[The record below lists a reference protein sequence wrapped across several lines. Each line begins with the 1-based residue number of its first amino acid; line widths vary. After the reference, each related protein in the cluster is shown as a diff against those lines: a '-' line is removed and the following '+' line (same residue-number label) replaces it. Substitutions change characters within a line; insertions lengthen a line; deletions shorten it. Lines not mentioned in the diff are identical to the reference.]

1 MCWLP
6 SIEDLQSARQR
17 PRDVSSEHFGAAS
30 PQPIKSECECA
41 TETRRTYCN
50 IFCIINFHLHLPI
63 DPPPPK
69 KRDEGRRRWPALL
82 RAWASY
88 SRSSTTDHRNYQ
100 PYQRKKEKKHDGGK
114 DLIIRS
120 FAWWLLIFSSQ
131 PLICSPRPPPVFKT
145 SVCSTEKLEKK

>member
-100 PYQRKKEKKHDGGK
+100 PYQRKKEKKNTMGEKISSFVLLHD
-114 DLIIRS
+114 DSWFSPLSHWFVLLVLPPFSRRVFAPPRS
-120 FAWWLLIFSSQ
+120 
-131 PLICSPRPPPVFKT
+131 
-145 SVCSTEKLEKK
+145 